1 MRGGKGNLVAVCSYL
16 MPGYREKELKLL
28 KSTQWLHS
36 RHQAQVA
43 ERKILDRKL
52 FLVEKK
58 KSPLQWSV
66 IGAGCPKRL

>member
-1 MRGGKGNLVAVCSYL
+1 

-43 ERKILDRKL
+43 ERKILDRK
-52 FLVEKK
+52 FSREKK
-58 KSPLQWSV
+58 LPLQWSV